1 MPNGYQLAT
10 TQIDSN
16 RTLIPSPRQQAHAVH
31 KGKAGQPWSSG
42 LVFGK
47 TYVVFDWLEQTAL
60 KDLGVDEV
68 PNERDFLR
76 PQVIQKETV
85 MQLC

>member
-1 MPNGYQLAT
+1 M
-10 TQIDSN
+10 
-16 RTLIPSPRQQAHAVH
+16 
-31 KGKAGQPWSSG
+31 
-42 LVFGK
+42 
-47 TYVVFDWLEQTAL
+47 VFDWLEQTAL
-60 KDLGVDEV
+60 KDLEVDEV